1 MKFDKAK
8 IEEKII
14 DYCTNE
20 LEFEIEKSADIS
32 FHMTDWLEDLE
43 ELVEFYQDPSKF
55 SSEELDDVL
64 FGFLVHVPNHIAAAA
79 KLLTEFG
86 VSDIFNIGAVDK
98 GEDYQVK

>member
-1 MKFDKAK
+1 MKFDKTK

-14 DYCTNE
+14 SYCISE

-43 ELVEFYQDPSKF
+43 KLVAFYQEPSKF
-55 SSEELDDVL
+55 STEELDNIL

-86 VSDIFNIGAVDK
+86 VSDIFNVGAVERV
-98 GEDYQVK
+98 ED